1 MPVQYLTNI
10 NQIPAV
16 DVNNPILQ
24 ACIVKSKSNSVL
36 QKVGTSESPNKM
48 PKFSYR
54 NWTIYTEHVPP
65 VTTGWLTIS

>member
-48 PKFSYR
+48 HKFSYR
-54 NWTIYTEHVPP
+54 N
-65 VTTGWLTIS
+65 